1 VRTTF
6 PVAASPEAWAVLS
19 DPEAVAAALAGCR
32 SVTRDADG
40 DGTFR
45 VVTDVAVASVRG
57 LWSGTVVPVDADAVR
72 IVGSGAPGTID
83 LVVRADPD
91 RTALT
96 VDGTVEGPLATV
108 GSTVL
113 AAAVRRTAEALLS
126 ALAAAPP
133 SRGDEF
139 RSTEPEVMDSG
150 SGTHRLIR
158 QSAEPITSGQ
168 AAGPGRRVVLGG
180 ATLAGV
186 VAVLVVRRRRR
197 RRSAREAG

>member
-6 PVAASPEAWAVLS
+6 PVAASPEAWAALS

-45 VVTDVAVASVRG
+45 VVTEVAVASVRG
-57 LWSGTVVPVDADAVR
+57 LWSGTVAPVDADAVR
-72 IVGSGAPGTID
+72 IAGSGAPGTID

-126 ALAAAPP
+126 ALPAPP
-133 SRGDEF
+133 
-139 RSTEPEVMDSG
+139 PAPPPPPAPM
-150 SGTHRLIR
+150 
-158 QSAEPITSGQ
+158 TSDGR
-168 AAGPGRRVVLGG
+168 PVRRVVGG
-180 ATLAGV
+180 ALTAAGV
-186 VAVLVVRRRRR
+186 VVVVVRRGWKRRAQR
-197 RRSAREAG
+197 GAG